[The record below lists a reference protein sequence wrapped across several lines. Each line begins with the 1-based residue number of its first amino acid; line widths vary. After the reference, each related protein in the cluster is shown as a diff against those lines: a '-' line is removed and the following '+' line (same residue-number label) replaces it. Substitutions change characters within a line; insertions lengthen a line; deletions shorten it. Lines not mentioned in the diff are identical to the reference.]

1 MKNYKIINKKKIF
14 DKYLWLSDKNKAKS
28 HINKANQKTLSYFK
42 NHEKELKEIENYN
55 TRLYSNDLF
64 EIEYK
69 KNDFSIKEKYG
80 SFLKTIIYLK
90 TKNKKNYKILLDLND
105 IKYKD
110 LLFLKEFSK
119 VILF

>member
-1 MKNYKIINKKKIF
+1 MKKIKIKSRLKDNYNIQFILRNLFNKFIISLLYINIKNNKIINKKKIF

-28 HINKANQKTLSYFK
+28 HINKANQKTLNYFK

-69 KNDFSIKEKYG
+69 KK
-80 SFLKTIIYLK
+80 
-90 TKNKKNYKILLDLND
+90 
-105 IKYKD
+105 
-110 LLFLKEFSK
+110 
-119 VILF
+119 